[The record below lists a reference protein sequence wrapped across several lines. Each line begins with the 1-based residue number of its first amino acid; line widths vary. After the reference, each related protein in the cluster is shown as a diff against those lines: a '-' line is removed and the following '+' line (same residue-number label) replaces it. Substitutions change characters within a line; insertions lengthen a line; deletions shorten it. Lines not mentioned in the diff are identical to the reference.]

1 VAAGDR
7 RDQRGGLP
15 VPVLAGTV
23 LAGGALAV
31 QARVNGAL
39 IAPIGSAAVAAL
51 VAYGVASA
59 ALLPLVAG
67 FRLSRRLPRGRRR
80 GPVRWYWWLGGLAG
94 AGVMAATAAG
104 VPRVGVALVSTC
116 LVAGATAGGLVAD
129 WAGIGPGRPRPPS
142 LRRLLGAGLAV
153 GAVGVGTI
161 GQRAG
166 HGQPLLVLL
175 VFAAGLASAGQQTAT
190 GQLARVT
197 GDARVAALVSSLV
210 AAGGLAAVVGS
221 LAAAGRLPR
230 LSWPAS
236 AWMYLGGL
244 AVALYGT
251 VAAAAVRRLGVLLV
265 SLATV
270 SGQLLAAVA
279 LDAVVPAAGRL
290 RATAVLGALLT
301 LAAVGVVTTSHGAWS
316 ARAGA
321 DVRRDGAAGTAVNRG
336 RPGRWLARRSEGRRG
351 PRRPHGRGRR

>member
-1 VAAGDR
+1 MAAGDR

-39 IAPIGSAAVAAL
+39 SARIGSAAVAAL

-210 AAGGLAAVVGS
+210 
-221 LAAAGRLPR
+221 
-230 LSWPAS
+230 
-236 AWMYLGGL
+236 MYLGGL

>member
-1 VAAGDR
+1 MAAGDR
-7 RDQRGGLP
+7 RDQHGGLP

-39 IAPIGSAAVAAL
+39 SA
-51 VAYGVASA
+51 
-59 ALLPLVAG
+59 
-67 FRLSRRLPRGRRR
+67 R
-80 GPVRWYWWLGGLAG
+80 
-94 AGVMAATAAG
+94 
-104 VPRVGVALVSTC
+104 
-116 LVAGATAGGLVAD
+116 
-129 WAGIGPGRPRPPS
+129 I
-142 LRRLLGAGLAV
+142 
-153 GAVGVGTI
+153 
-161 GQRAG
+161 
-166 HGQPLLVLL
+166 
-175 VFAAGLASAGQQTAT
+175 
-190 GQLARVT
+190 
-197 GDARVAALVSSLV
+197 
-210 AAGGLAAVVGS
+210 
-221 LAAAGRLPR
+221 
-230 LSWPAS
+230 
-236 AWMYLGGL
+236 
-244 AVALYGT
+244 GT

-301 LAAVGVVTTSHGAWS
+301 LADVGVVTTSHGAWS

-351 PRRPHGRGRR
+351 PRRPRGRGRR